1 MGKYLDKQG
10 VETLWNKTKALNGLK
25 QDRTS
30 AELDTEAKEIVPAIN
45 EAAAAAKS
53 AQERADVSAKTDGC
67 YAEMRVGTADNL
79 TARGD
84 ATEETFTRRTA
95 GGDNAI
101 EEGTATIKAIKG
113 NSVVLNNRVNMT
125 SAFATFGDIVT
136 QSDGSIL
143 YTITTKGGTEQYI
156 NTNRIT
162 FKESRYSAND
172 KVLILCKVLAPY
184 DSTQRAFVSGYS
196 DTVKIS
202 FTAVRYDTTA
212 EEWSQCTGIATVP
225 KDGSYDFRVGFPT
238 LDVSAV
244 GDKFQLK
251 EVQSINLTQM
261 FGSGNEP
268 ATPEEFAARLGY
280 ASVADIPYIPYNEGT
295 IVDMTA
301 TGIRTAGTDDDGLA
315 WTQERSWKPV
325 LDKYFG
331 GHLRSAGNVRD
342 EITANKAVKRIGF
355 AEDIGKFIWGTNSGV
370 WPTVSIYS
378 FSLNTLPKQE
388 GAIIASQNF
397 SKLAVEKDSN
407 AIMIILPK
415 DATSAADAKAQLAG
429 ISLCY
434 ELAQP
439 EEHDIDGQNLTIK
452 VAPDGTEEI
461 IAPEGGDV
469 IASAPVVVDMVYP
482 IDSYK
487 TIKDNKAHIG
497 SVSILATAAKSDLVA
512 AINELTGRVAA
523 LETKATAE
531 TSTTE
536 EEQ

>member
-10 VETLWNKTKALNGLK
+10 VETLWNKTKALNGQK

-30 AELDTEAKEIVPAIN
+30 DELTTEAKSIVPAIN
-45 EAAAAAKS
+45 EAADKAKA
-53 AQERADVSAKTDGC
+53 AQERADVSAKTDGY

-84 ATEETFTRRTA
+84 ATTEEFTRRTA

-113 NSVVLNNRVNMT
+113 NSVVVNNNMRLTDSKYALYGNITIQDDMLQFQLT
-125 SAFATFGDIVT
+125 STGEQHSQPRIGFTGVAFSSAAKYLFAF
-136 QSDGSIL
+136 
-143 YTITTKGGTEQYI
+143 
-156 NTNRIT
+156 RIR
-162 FKESRYSAND
+162 S
-172 KVLILCKVLAPY
+172 PY
-184 DSTQRAFVSGYS
+184 DSTKQGRFSGNDADMNLLTRVPFGVVAEQWNS
-196 DTVKIS
+196 IS
-202 FTAVRYDTTA
+202 
-212 EEWSQCTGIATVP
+212 GIISAP
-225 KDGSYDFRVGFPT
+225 KDGKQYDLRIELPLNQT
-238 LDVSAV
+238 SSAA
-244 GDKFQLK
+244 GDIYYIKDLQR
-251 EVQSINLTQM
+251 INLTLM

-280 ASVADIPYIPYNEGT
+280 ASVADIPYIPYNKGT

-301 TGIRTAGTDDDGLA
+301 TGMRTAGVDDDGLA

-325 LDKYFG
+325 IDKYFG

-342 EITANKAVKRIGF
+342 EITTNKAVKRIGF
-355 AEDIGKFIWGTNSGV
+355 AEDIGKFTWGTNSGV

-378 FSLNTLPKQE
+378 FSLNTLPRINGK
-388 GAIIASQNF
+388 IITSQDLPF
-397 SKLAVEKDSN
+397 IVIEPGSN
-407 AIMIILPK
+407 AIKIILK
-415 DATSAADAKAQLAG
+415 RDAASAADAKAQLAG
-429 ISLCY
+429 ISMSY
-434 ELAQP
+434 ELAKP
-439 EEHDIDGQNLTIK
+439 EVYDIDEQNLTIK
-452 VAPDGTEEI
+452 VAPEGTEEI

-469 IASAPVVVDMVYP
+469 IASAPIVADMVYP

-497 SVSILATAAKSDLVA
+497 SVSSLATAAKSDLVA

-531 TSTTE
+531 TSETE

>member
-30 AELDTEAKEIVPAIN
+30 AELDTEAKGIVPAIN
-45 EAAAAAKS
+45 EAAAKAKA
-53 AQERADVSAKTDGC
+53 AQERADVSAKTDGY

-84 ATEETFTRRTA
+84 ATEETFTRRTT

-101 EEGTATIKAIKG
+101 EEGNATIKAIKG
-113 NSVVLNNRVNMT
+113 NSVVLNNRVDMT
-125 SAFATFGDIVT
+125 TGLATFGDMVA
-136 QSDGSIL
+136 QSDGSII
-143 YTITTKGGTEQYI
+143 YTVTTKGATDQYS
-156 NTNRIT
+156 NLNRIT
-162 FKESRYSAND
+162 FKESQYSAND
-172 KVLILCKVLAPY
+172 KVLILGKVLAPY
-184 DSTQRAFVSGYS
+184 DSSQRAFVSGYS
-196 DTVKIS
+196 DTAKVS
-202 FTAVRYDTTA
+202 FASVRYDTA
-212 EEWSQCTGIATVP
+212 AGEWSQYVGIVTIP
-225 KDGSYDFRVGFPT
+225 KDGIYDYRIGFPI

-244 GDKFQLK
+244 GGKFQVK

-301 TGIRTAGTDDDGLA
+301 TGMRTAGTDDDELA

-325 LDKYFG
+325 IDKYFG

-342 EITANKAVKRIGF
+342 EITANKAVKRIGVV
-355 AEDIGKFIWGTNSGV
+355 EDLGTLTWQTNSGK

-378 FSLNTLPKQE
+378 SSLTSTAKKD
-388 GAIIASQNF
+388 GAVIASQPF
-397 SKLAVEKDSN
+397 DRLVIEKEYGAV
-407 AIMIILPK
+407 ILVLPNS
-415 DATSAADAKAQLAG
+415 ATSAADAQSKLVG
-429 ISLCY
+429 VSLCY
-434 ELAQP
+434 ELAKP

-452 VAPDGTEEI
+452 VAPAGTEEI

-469 IASAPVVVDMVYP
+469 IASAPVVADMVYP

-497 SVSILATAAKSDLVA
+497 SVSSLATAAKSDLVA

-531 TSTTE
+531 TSTE